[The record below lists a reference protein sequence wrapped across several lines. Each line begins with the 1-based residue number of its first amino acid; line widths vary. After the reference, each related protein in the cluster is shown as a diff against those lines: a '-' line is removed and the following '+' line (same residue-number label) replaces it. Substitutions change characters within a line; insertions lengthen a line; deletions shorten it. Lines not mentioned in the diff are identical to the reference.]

1 MREKDEEEER
11 IKEENN
17 RIKEW
22 EDKFD
27 QEQRTREEELIKK
40 FYNDHS
46 EPFKTKIDTN
56 NDEDEEGKN

>member
-11 IKEENN
+11 IKEENR

-27 QEQRTREEELIKK
+27 QEQRAREEELIKK
-40 FYNDHS
+40 FYSDNSMPSKEENEIND
-46 EPFKTKIDTN
+46 N
-56 NDEDEEGKN
+56 EDKEEKN